1 MRVDR
6 FQDMKRNSI
15 LVKQELTTFLAC
27 GHGLKSSNWATQLLR
42 NKLDGNP
49 LRAYFVS
56 KMAEQLWDKVLFVH
70 KLRYSQ
76 SLWQKLLYRQLP
88 FAFEVVITIQYLHNQ
103 ILDGK
108 SDVTSREQI
117 SKNLL
122 AANLLKEQLYR
133 YLEETLPSWAQQ
145 STINS
150 IRKCFEAVD
159 HGQHLEQSANTYQAF
174 LDGQKTAD
182 YSLPDATLQEIDFSG
197 ASAFLDK
204 LGSDLPPILHDQ
216 LQIYFQRIYLTCATL
231 FIESSRLLG
240 QLLRIS
246 DRQLKPFLGFSLCYG
261 LMRQLVN
268 DNADWTPSGYG
279 LKTATKSANDTFSDL
294 RNGTLTLPLIFFLAE
309 NKNSLL
315 QQLLN
320 KKICWSTAFETPIF
334 EELLQSN
341 ALYKSIQNTRILAE
355 LALAYLPDDHLAS
368 TYLAESCEIVHWN
381 KFLAPALKHP
391 VYQAYRNTAY
401 HLRTKRLIKK
411 LRKQRQQSVA
421 QQRSK
426 PVFSFPWNQQQ
437 VFPAAVGQLE
447 HLLRAEAIR

>member
-1 MRVDR
+1 
-6 FQDMKRNSI
+6 MKRNSI
-15 LVKQELTTFLAC
+15 LVKQELATFLAC
-27 GHGLKSSNWATQLLR
+27 GHGLASSDWATQLLR

-56 KMAEQLWDKVLFVH
+56 KMAEQLWDKARFIYKARH
-70 KLRYSQ
+70 SQ
-76 SLWQKLLYRQLP
+76 NTWEKLLYRQLP

-108 SDVTSREQI
+108 SNVTSREQV

-122 AANLLKEQLYR
+122 AANLLKEQLYC

-145 STINS
+145 TTIRS
-150 IRKCFEAVD
+150 IRKCFEWVD
-159 HGQHLEQSANTYQAF
+159 HGQHLEQSANTYHAF
-174 LDGQKTAD
+174 MKGQKTTD
-182 YSLPDATLQEIDFSG
+182 YSLPPTIVAEMDFSG
-197 ASAFLDK
+197 AEAFLDK
-204 LGSDLPPILHDQ
+204 LSSDLPLILHDQ
-216 LQIYFQRIYLTCATL
+216 LHIYFQRIYLTCATL

-268 DNADWTPSGYG
+268 DNADWTPSSYG
-279 LKTATKSANDTFSDL
+279 LHTATKTTADTFSDL
-294 RNGTLTLPLIFFLAE
+294 RNGTLTLPLLFFLAE
-309 NKNSLL
+309 HKNSLS

-320 KKICWSTAFETPIF
+320 KKICWSQAFELPIF

-355 LALAYLPDDHLAS
+355 LALAYIPDEHPAS
-368 TYLAESCEIVHWN
+368 AFLAESCEIVHWN

-391 VYQAYRNTAY
+391 IYQTYRKTGY
-401 HLRTKRLIKK
+401 HLRTKRLIKV
-411 LRKQRQQSVA
+411 LRQERKQSFA
-421 QQRSK
+421 QQQVAK
-426 PVFSFPWNQQQ
+426 LVFSFPWRQQE
-437 VFPAAVGQLE
+437 VLPTAVGQLE
-447 HLLRAEAIR
+447 QLLRCETY